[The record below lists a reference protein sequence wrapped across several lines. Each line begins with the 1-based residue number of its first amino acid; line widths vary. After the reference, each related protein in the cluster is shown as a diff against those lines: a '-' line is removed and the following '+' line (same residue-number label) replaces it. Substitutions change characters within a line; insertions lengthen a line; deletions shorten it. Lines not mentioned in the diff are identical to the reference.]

1 MVRAPLL
8 CALASLVL
16 TASVLSQN
24 DAAARPPSI
33 TEVRTLMAQGK
44 LDDASREL
52 DALAGVNPEP
62 AGVERLRGIVDYEN
76 NRLAEADA
84 SLARALAQ
92 DPSDLEAMQVR
103 GVTLYRM
110 GKPAE
115 AIPLLEKAHA
125 AGSIANADPNY
136 VLGLCYI
143 ATKRYD
149 DARHAFAV
157 QYDFAPD
164 SAAAWLVTARMLL
177 RQELTAPAEAAAQKA
192 VQLDPRLPLAHRLL
206 GEIDLANGDVPD
218 ALAELQQEVKVNPL
232 DGETYDRI
240 GDAYV
245 RSGQYARAQEV
256 LDRAVL
262 LEPNASG
269 PYILLGK
276 TLLEE
281 HDPVTA
287 AMYLQ
292 RAEKIDASNPMI
304 HMLLGRAFTAVG
316 RKDEASR
323 EFELLQKLQGTTAAA
338 SSNAPQEQQ

>member
-1 MVRAPLL
+1 MFRAPLW
-8 CALASLVL
+8 CALALSVL
-16 TASVLSQN
+16 TASAAAQN
-24 DAAARPPSI
+24 DIAARPRSVAD
-33 TEVRTLMAQGK
+33 VRTLMAEGR
-44 LDDASREL
+44 LDDAIREL
-52 DALAGVNPEP
+52 DALASVKPEP
-62 AGVERLRGIVDYEN
+62 AGVERLRGIVEYEN

-84 SLARALAQ
+84 SFTRALAQ
-92 DPSDLEAMQVR
+92 DPSDLEAMQMR

-125 AGSIANADPNY
+125 AGPIANADPNY

-149 DARHAFAV
+149 DARSGFAV

-164 SAAAWLVTARMLL
+164 SAAAWLLTARMLF
-177 RQELTAPAEAAAQKA
+177 RQELTAPAAAAAQKA
-192 VQLDPRLPLAHRLL
+192 VLLDSRIPLAHRLL
-206 GEIDLANGDVPD
+206 GEIDLANGDASG
-218 ALAELQQEVKVNPL
+218 ALVELQQEVKVNPL
-232 DGETYDRI
+232 DGETYDRM

-245 RSGQYARAQEV
+245 RSGQYARAQQV

-276 TLLEE
+276 ALLEE

-287 AMYLQ
+287 AMYLE
-292 RAEKIDASNPMI
+292 RAEKIDPSNSMI
-304 HMLLGRAFTAVG
+304 HMLLGRAFSAVG
-316 RKDEASR
+316 RKADASR

-338 SSNAPQEQQ
+338 SSNAPQERQ

>member
-52 DALAGVNPEP
+52 DALAGVSPEP
-62 AGVERLRGIVDYEN
+62 AGVERLRGIVGYEN

-115 AIPLLEKAHA
+115 AISLLEKAHA
-125 AGSIANADPNY
+125 AGPIANADPNY

-206 GEIDLANGDVPD
+206 GEIDLANGDVPG

-276 TLLEE
+276 ALLEE